1 MTLSIRPARPE
12 DAATLVAL
20 GATIGREP
28 EVWLL
33 NTDGWRNVNEERRY
47 LRALKRHPDAAVY
60 VAEDDGAIVGRLSVA
75 RDPHQAS
82 RHVADLGIMVAAGHR
97 GHGIGHALLDQAVAW
112 ARDVG
117 VSKIELHVF
126 PWNEPAIRLY
136 EKFGFEREGLR
147 KRHYRR
153 GNEYVDAILM
163 AYTLTPS
170 TS

>member
-1 MTLSIRPARPE
+1 MSITIRPARPE

-28 EVWLL
+28 EAWLL
-33 NTDGWRNVNEERRY
+33 NTDGWRSVTEERRY
-47 LRALKRHPDAAVY
+47 IRALKRHPDAAVY

-82 RHVADLGIMVAAGHR
+82 RHVADLGIMIAIGHR
-97 GHGIGHALLDQAVAW
+97 GQGIGHALLDQAVAW

-163 AYTLTPS
+163 ALHL
-170 TS
+170 